1 MGIETKSKLLP
12 KDENNN
18 LEAPYGNWNSKKD
31 IILSLFSH
39 HLEAPYGNWNTVSI
53 MLVFVVSS
61 IDLEAP
67 YGNWNISVMF
77 SLFVFFSRFRS
88 SLWELKLE
96 EGYYTIVI
104 FTPFRSSLWELK
116 LENNIINWIPI
127 LDLEAPYGNW
137 NGKKAKVAKWKRGI

>member
-88 SLWELKLE
+88 SLWELKH
-96 EGYYTIVI
+96 IVPI
-104 FTPFRSSLWELK
+104 NIREHKDKFRSSLWELKQQRFGFVFSHKRGFRSSLWELK
-116 LENNIINWIPI
+116 LVLSISIYT
-127 LDLEAPYGNW
+127 PYP
-137 NGKKAKVAKWKRGI
+137 